1 MYKNLLL
8 SARESADKRFAEKG
22 LSESSF
28 QNFSVDE
35 SKLVS
40 QVSTGLVNK
49 RQVPETKTV
58 EEEDDFLTKYYN
70 QLHEQ
75 NKQLKAQ
82 GSVKEP
88 DTFDFKPKE
97 IGKNLV
103 QDLEEALGITTAQ
116 AAGIVGNLD
125 HETGGFKFMQEL
137 KPVVPGSR
145 GGLGFAQWTGD
156 RRVAFEAWGKEN
168 NVDLNSYEANRDY
181 LIYEISNTSEGRFL
195 SELEESTT
203 VEEATKIVSKRYL
216 RPGIP
221 KMNSRLSR
229 AKSYMEN
236 N

>member
-8 SARESADKRFAEKG
+8 SAREAADQRFAEKG
-22 LSESSF
+22 FNESSLQSF
-28 QNFSVDE
+28 AVDGG
-35 SKLVS
+35 KLVS
-40 QVSTGLVNK
+40 QVSTGLLNR
-49 RQVPETKTV
+49 RQVSDTPEV
-58 EEEDDFLTKYYN
+58 EQDDFMTNYYN
-70 QLHEQ
+70 RLYEQ
-75 NKQLKAQ
+75 NKDLKEQ
-82 GSVKEP
+82 SSVEEP
-88 DTFDFKPKE
+88 DTVNFKPAE
-97 IGKNLV
+97 VGKNLV

-137 KPVVPGSR
+137 KPVVPGSK
-145 GGLGFAQWTGD
+145 GGLGFAQWTGP

-181 LIYEISNTSEGRFL
+181 LIHEISNTSEGRFL
-195 SELEESTT
+195 SELEKSTT
-203 VEEATKIVSKRYL
+203 VEEATRIVSKKYL

-236 N
+236 K